1 MLTAVREVFERFVFD
16 PSFVDLVLWYPHLGW
31 SDFAVSTVT
40 VIGWRMASDRMERF
54 MTFHI
59 RRVCA
64 RGLSQLAVYVKPE
77 GADDYERA
85 ATAKLSARKVSRGV
99 AAGLSR
105 RWGEAH

>member
-1 MLTAVREVFERFVFD
+1 MLTSVREVFERFVFD

-31 SDFAVSTVT
+31 SDFAVSTAT
-40 VIGWRMASDRMERF
+40 VIGWRLASERMERF

-64 RGLSQLAVYVKPE
+64 HGLVRLATYVLPD
-77 GADDYERA
+77 GAEPYNRA
-85 ATAKLSARKVSRGV
+85 AAPKLSAVKVSRRF

-105 RWGEAH
+105 RWASVR